1 MKILF
6 VHQNFPG
13 QFRHLA
19 PALVARGHDVLAL
32 GDLENR
38 QSSQPVKT
46 LYYKQPPKNRLM
58 GIGATFADVAA
69 RGAMVAGACSQLRDR
84 ESYSPD
90 VIFGH
95 NGWGEMMFLREVWPK
110 ARILN
115 YAEFVYSA
123 RGLDAD
129 FDAEFQ
135 AADLNARMATTARR
149 AHIIQSMLDADAG
162 LAPTRW
168 QAATFPPELRAKITV
183 LHDGVDTDEVCP
195 NPAARLPIPGTNL
208 IVKSGDEVL
217 SFVNRNLEPY
227 RGYHIFMRALP
238 KILHERPKAQV
249 VIVGGDEVSYGSA
262 PPGAKGWKDKILAE
276 MQDQLDLSRVHFMG
290 KVPYPVFINILQ
302 VSRVHAYLTYPFVL
316 SWSMLEAMA
325 AGCLVVA
332 SNTAPVA
339 EVLAHE
345 ETGLLV
351 DFFDV
356 KAWSETLIEALANP
370 AQFAPLRA
378 AARAHVMKHYDLRQ
392 ICLPKMIDFVES
404 FAPS

>member
-95 NGWGEMMFLREVWPK
+95 NGWGEMMFLREVWPR

-238 KILHERPKAQV
+238 AVLAARPNAQV
-249 VIVGGDEVSYGSA
+249 VILGGDQQSYGRA
-262 PPGAKGWKDKILAE
+262 PEKGKTWKQIF
-276 MQDQLDLSRVHFMG
+276 LDEQGDGIDRSRVHFLG
-290 KVPYPVFINILQ
+290 KVPRRDFLALMQIT
-302 VSRVHAYLTYPFVL
+302 RVHAYLSYPFVL
-316 SWSMLEAMA
+316 SWSMIEAMA
-325 AGCLVVA
+325 AGALVIGSA
-332 SNTAPVA
+332 TGPVQ
-339 EVLAHE
+339 EVIKD
-345 ETGLLV
+345 GKNGRLV

-356 KAWSETLIEALANP
+356 PGWSQALIRALGGPDADN
-370 AQFAPLRA
+370 PLRA
-378 AARAHVMKHYDLRQ
+378 AARQTAIDTYDLRRQ
-392 ICLPKMIDFVES
+392 CLPRLIEFVEN
-404 FAPS
+404 AGRA